1 MKLLLCLAAL
11 VVCAAP
17 VFADEPVSPE
27 EAYKRMQERAEA
39 RKKAAASQ
47 PAQAASQ
54 PAARVV
60 APKRS
65 ATKPAADPNA
75 PKENPIPL
83 AGGKFEF
90 VPPPSGTWDLADQT
104 TDKAA
109 SFSTKDHEAT
119 LVIQVLPVN
128 MSVDSN
134 MADALAHSL
143 KESHQKK
150 KIKMMLEP
158 TVEPDQRF
166 MLKIHERYE
175 VPSKPGEGPSGK
187 TADSLHLYRN
197 VGNTTLMATFYIISE
212 DADAVKAAQT
222 IAEDALLSA
231 TASGGK
237 GPARKV
243 SGAAKQ

>member
-47 PAQAASQ
+47 PAQAAS
-54 PAARVV
+54 
-60 APKRS
+60 
-65 ATKPAADPNA
+65 KPAADPNA

-83 AGGKFEF
+83 VGGKFEF

-134 MADALAHSL
+134 MADALARSL

-150 KIKMMLEP
+150 K
-158 TVEPDQRF
+158 
-166 MLKIHERYE
+166 
-175 VPSKPGEGPSGK
+175 
-187 TADSLHLYRN
+187 
-197 VGNTTLMATFYIISE
+197 
-212 DADAVKAAQT
+212 
-222 IAEDALLSA
+222 
-231 TASGGK
+231 
-237 GPARKV
+237 
-243 SGAAKQ
+243 